1 MDLSQLDPFNTL
13 IYAIPDIHG
22 CLDALLEAEQR
33 IEADRRGSAGPTYIV
48 YLGDYVD
55 RGPQSAQVLEHL
67 STTEI
72 DGVHRI
78 MLCGN
83 HDDMFLS
90 VLRGRENASDWLTIG
105 GRETLMSYGMSPLEI
120 ARLARSPQRLLE
132 VLERRVSARHIAFLN
147 ALPVCARLC
156 RDYLFVHAGVFP
168 ERALADQSDMHLMW
182 IREPF
187 LSLGPR
193 LPFTVI
199 HGHTI
204 VPKPEFVNRRI
215 ALDTGAYAHGTLSVL
230 RIAGRKARLL

>member
-1 MDLSQLDPFNTL
+1 MSHLDAYQTL

-22 CLDALLEAEQR
+22 CMDALLDAEQR
-33 IEADRRGSAGPTYIV
+33 IDVDRRGTDLPTYVV

-55 RGPQSAQVLEHL
+55 RGPHSAQVLEHL
-67 STTEI
+67 AETEI
-72 DGVHRI
+72 PGARRV

-90 VLRGRENASDWLTIG
+90 VLRGREGAGDWLSVG
-105 GRETLMSYGMSPLEI
+105 GRETLMSYGLSPLEI
-120 ARLARSPQRLLE
+120 ARLARNPARLAE
-132 VLERRVSARHIAFLN
+132 AMERRIPPRHVAFLN
-147 ALPVCARLC
+147 ALPVSARFC
-156 RDYLFVHAGVFP
+156 RDYLFVHAGIYP
-168 ERALADQSDMHLMW
+168 SRPLEEQSDMHLMW

-193 LPFTVI
+193 LPYTVI

-230 RIAGRKARLL
+230 RICARKARLI